1 MQKIPDQK
9 AKIMLPEF
17 IHLLIEECGKLI
29 PEYMQNPEDARISD
43 GNVAICII
51 TKDGQVFGKLYGTN
65 MIRTRE
71 SYRVAWTK
79 ASQVWITGMRTLD
92 FERYYF
98 NNLTSGESFG
108 IEAPDL
114 IGWEGGQ
121 PIVLVDGTEM
131 YIGFSG
137 FRGVSDIEIVLKGLA
152 AIR

>member
-1 MQKIPDQK
+1 MNTIHNQLNDI
-9 AKIMLPEF
+9 ALGEF
-17 IHLLIEECGKLI
+17 VHQLMNACGDLI
-29 PEYMQNPEDARISD
+29 PEYMNNPEDARISN

-79 ASQVWITGMRTLD
+79 ASQVWITGIRTLE

-98 NNLTSGESFG
+98 NNLSSGESYG

-121 PIVLVDGTEM
+121 PIQLGDGTEL

-137 FRGVSDIEIVLKGLA
+137 FRGVSDIEIVLRGLA
-152 AIR
+152 SLM

>member
-1 MQKIPDQK
+1 
-9 AKIMLPEF
+9 MLKTEVSVQET
-17 IHLLIEECGKLI
+17 IDRLIDACGDLI
-29 PEYMQNPEDARISD
+29 PEYMNNPEDAKISN

-51 TKDGQVFGKLYGTN
+51 NKEGKVFGKLYGAN

-92 FERYYF
+92 FEKFYF
-98 NNLTSGESFG
+98 NNLAKGESFG

-121 PIVLVDGTEM
+121 PIKLSDGTEL

-137 FRGVSDIEIVLKGLA
+137 FRGINDIEIVLRGLA
-152 AIR
+152 ALM